1 MVPLRRVCD
10 PSHKT
15 LKQRGAYQNMGPN
28 PFIGVIYHWLGG
40 FASATN
46 FIPFRGIKRWSWE
59 IYWLIQGV
67 AAWLIA
73 PSLMAS
79 LLVPD
84 LAHLLR
90 VAWVTNPQSMVYAF
104 AFGALWGIGGLTFG
118 LAIRY
123 LGIALG
129 YAIALGLC
137 TAFGTL
143 VPPIFHGQF
152 GTILHERSGQ
162 TILIGV
168 LVCVI
173 AVAVNGAAGLS
184 KEREVTPEEKAEAGE
199 RDFSFVKGVL
209 IAIGAG
215 FMSSF
220 FAFGLDAG
228 APLGA
233 IAKEHLLA
241 RGRLD
246 LWQNLPVLVVVLW
259 GGFLTNFIW
268 SAILIFKNRSLGQFT
283 GAPGRNPMRAA
294 VTSGNTIMDLDPT
307 KLGQMGRLSNAT
319 LLRNYLFAALAGI
332 IWYFQFFFYSM
343 GQTKMGHYDFSS
355 WTLHMASIIIFATL
369 WGIFLK
375 EWKGTSIRTKSLV
388 TCGLLLLVSSTI
400 IVGYGNYLKATRPSR
415 PCTST
420 SAKLAAPSLVG
431 IVIRFQHL
439 YLLRKTYMYL

>member
-1 MVPLRRVCD
+1 
-10 PSHKT
+10 
-15 LKQRGAYQNMGPN
+15 MGSN
-28 PFIGVIYHWLGG
+28 PFLGVIYHWIGG

-73 PSLMAS
+73 PIVLAG

-84 LAHLLR
+84 LFQVLHTAY
-90 VAWVTNPQSMVYAF
+90 VTKPESVWIAIL
-104 AFGALWGIGGLTFG
+104 FGMLWGVGGLTFG

-143 VPPIFHGQF
+143 VPPIFHGQLI
-152 GTILHERSGQ
+152 TIAGERSGQ
-162 TILIGV
+162 IILLGI
-168 LVCVI
+168 LMCLI

-184 KEREVTPEEKAEAGE
+184 KEREITPEEKAESGE
-199 RDFSFVKGVL
+199 RDFSFAKGVL

-228 APLGA
+228 APIGA
-233 IAKEHLLA
+233 IAKAHLIET
-241 RGRLD
+241 GRPEVF
-246 LWQNLPVLVVVLW
+246 QNLPVLVVVLW
-259 GGFLTNFIW
+259 GGFATNFVW
-268 SAILIFKNRSLGQFT
+268 SMILIFRNRSFAQFT
-283 GAPGRNPMRAA
+283 GSPGSNPMRAVA
-294 VTSGNTIMDLDPT
+294 TSGDTLMDFDASDIAGLS
-307 KLGQMGRLSNAT
+307 RLSNAT
-319 LLRNYLFAALAGI
+319 LVRNYLFAGLAGV

-343 GQTKMGHYDFSS
+343 GQTKMGRYDFSS

-369 WGIFLK
+369 WGLALK
-375 EWKGTSIRTKSLV
+375 EWKGTSRRTKTLV
-388 TCGLLLLVSSTI
+388 TCGLMLLIGSTLV
-400 IVGYGNYLKATRPSR
+400 VGYGNYLKAMET
-415 PCTST
+415 TIQ
-420 SAKLAAPSLVG
+420 AA
-431 IVIRFQHL
+431 R
-439 YLLRKTYMYL
+439 